1 MEIKVNG
8 LLYLVE
14 NGQTGFDLLKL
25 VNPENKKDILVYEQN
40 GQKYDL
46 SSPLTSEAP
55 VRFINKDDDE
65 ALAILRHDAS
75 HLMAQAIQSLYP
87 GAKFGIGPSINEGF
101 YYDVDFG
108 DVTLSE
114 DDLGKIE
121 KRMKEFSKKDY
132 LISHK
137 AVSKDEALAMFSS
150 NEYKVE
156 LIKELDGKITVYSQG
171 DFTDL
176 CVGPHMPS
184 TRYVKFFKL
193 LSLAGAYW
201 RGDSNNKQLTRI
213 YGTAFFSEE
222 DLNAYLYQI
231 EEAKKRDHRK
241 LGKELDLFMFSEY
254 GPGFPFWMANGMV
267 V

>member
-40 GQKYDL
+40 GKKYDL

-55 VRFINKDDDE
+55 VLFINKDDDE

-121 KRMKEFSKKDY
+121 KRMKEFSKKG
-132 LISHK
+132 L
-137 AVSKDEALAMFSS
+137 LNFS
-150 NEYKVE
+150 
-156 LIKELDGKITVYSQG
+156 
-171 DFTDL
+171 
-176 CVGPHMPS
+176 
-184 TRYVKFFKL
+184 
-193 LSLAGAYW
+193 
-201 RGDSNNKQLTRI
+201 
-213 YGTAFFSEE
+213 
-222 DLNAYLYQI
+222 
-231 EEAKKRDHRK
+231 
-241 LGKELDLFMFSEY
+241 
-254 GPGFPFWMANGMV
+254 
-267 V
+267 